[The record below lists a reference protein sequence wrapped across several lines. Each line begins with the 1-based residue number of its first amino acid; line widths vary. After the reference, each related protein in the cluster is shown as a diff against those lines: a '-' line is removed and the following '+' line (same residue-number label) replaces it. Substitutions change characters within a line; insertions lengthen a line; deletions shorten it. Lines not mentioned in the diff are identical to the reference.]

1 MSDEHYRLV
10 FSGKISDGESADE
23 VKQRLAKLFKID
35 PARVDTL
42 FDGASH
48 VLKGSLTQEQAE
60 AFREHILTTG
70 AMVEVQAHA
79 IGSNPAR
86 SKPSNDVQPDSFKG
100 QIEPVLVTPLYK
112 LAMAGV
118 TLIMLLIPLLY
129 AGVIALVGYG
139 VLMHAV
145 HDVHWLGHGGS
156 GRLVAYLAPIII
168 GAILVAFMLK
178 PFMLFRQERAE
189 PMELDPQKE
198 KRLFS
203 FVYRICDAVGAAYP
217 RHIMLDN
224 EVNASASFHRG
235 LSGMMRNE
243 LVLTMGAPLVA
254 GMSKRQLAGILAHEF
269 GHFSQGAGM
278 RMSYL
283 INWINHWLYRAVYQR
298 DDFDTKLEQWANGGI
313 IYTVIIF
320 QTARFIVWLTRR
332 LLWVFMQLGGMISS
346 LMSRQMEFDADRYE
360 ARLAGSEQFA
370 ATSNRLNELSF
381 AAQQLHNDQYNLW
394 NNQSRLL
401 HNFPAATA
409 ARTATFSEEM
419 KQRIVE
425 VMAEQKANIFDTHPP
440 HAERIASARKEECPG
455 IFHDNSP
462 ASELFSDFEVLSREV
477 TLHFYR
483 QQLGL
488 KVEDRHLV
496 DMETFEDETQRFEKE
511 RNAVL
516 EFFLETHSA
525 DSSNQ
530 ITAPDWSA
538 VLDMEKLREQW
549 EECCMRQRFSI
560 ELAQQTLEDLNRAYS
575 ERMNAMAASALLQA
589 GLSIDAEDFG
599 LPVAYVTDAN
609 NKAESCHE
617 EQHHLRDK
625 LQKDARH
632 GYQRMSLALRLLTSD
647 KALPDAED
655 ITALRSE
662 VDKLVAVQQRIA
674 GVMPIVTEIRH
685 HNYVLHTL
693 LQNLEGEDKKVI
705 EQINQSME
713 TQKSVLTSL
722 LDELKPVPFPFE
734 HSDGDLT
741 LATYLF
747 REETLPDN
755 PYQIY
760 QLADVIDDDLIVVL
774 YRVLGQL
781 CLLALQ
787 LEQQHGLSCNA
798 EHTESQ

>member
-1 MSDEHYRLV
+1 
-10 FSGKISDGESADE
+10 
-23 VKQRLAKLFKID
+23 
-35 PARVDTL
+35 
-42 FDGASH
+42 
-48 VLKGSLTQEQAE
+48 
-60 AFREHILTTG
+60 
-70 AMVEVQAHA
+70 
-79 IGSNPAR
+79 
-86 SKPSNDVQPDSFKG
+86 
-100 QIEPVLVTPLYK
+100 
-112 LAMAGV
+112 MAGV
-118 TLIMLLIPLLY
+118 TLMMLLIPLLY

-145 HDVHWLGHGGS
+145 HDVTWLGHGGS

-178 PFMLFRQERAE
+178 PFMLFREERTV

-198 KRLFS
+198 ERLS
-203 FVYRICDAVGAAYP
+203 RFVYRICDAVGAAYP
-217 RHIMLDN
+217 KHIMLDN
-224 EVNASASFHRG
+224 EVNASAGFHRG
-235 LSGMMRNE
+235 LPGMLRNE
-243 LVLTMGAPLVA
+243 LVLTLGAPLVA
-254 GMSKRQLAGILAHEF
+254 GMSKRQLGGILAHEF

-298 DDFDTKLEQWANGGI
+298 DDFDTKLERWANGGI
-313 IYTVIIF
+313 IYTAIIF

-370 ATSNRLNELSF
+370 DTSNRLNELSF

-409 ARTATFSEEM
+409 ARSGTFSEEM
-419 KQRIVE
+419 KQRIVK
-425 VMAEQKANIFDTHPP
+425 VMAEQKADIFDTHPP
-440 HAERIASARKEECPG
+440 HAERIASARKEDCPG

-496 DMETFEDETQRFEKE
+496 DMHTFEDETQRFEKE

-516 EFFLETHSA
+516 EFFLEMHSA
-525 DSSNQ
+525 D
-530 ITAPDWSA
+530 APNRVTPPVWSER
-538 VLDMEKLREQW
+538 LDMDSLHEQW
-549 EECCMRQRFSI
+549 DECCMRQRFSV
-560 ELAQQTLEDLNRAYS
+560 ELAQQTLDDLNIAYS

-599 LPVAYVTDAN
+599 LPVAYLTDAN
-609 NKAESCHE
+609 NKAESCRE
-617 EQHHLRDK
+617 EQHQLRDK
-625 LQKDARH
+625 LQKDTRH
-632 GYQRMSLALRLLTSD
+632 GYQRLSLALCLLKSEG
-647 KALPDAED
+647 ALPDVED
-655 ITALRSE
+655 TATLRSE
-662 VDKLVAVQQRIA
+662 VDKLVAVQRQIA
-674 GVMPIVTEIRH
+674 GVMPIITEIRV
-685 HNYVLHTL
+685 HNFVLRNL
-693 LQNLEGEDKKVI
+693 LHNLEGEDKKVI
-705 EQINQSME
+705 EQTNKSME
-713 TQKSVLTSL
+713 KQKALLTSL
-722 LDELKPVPFPFE
+722 LDELRPVMFPFE
-734 HSDGDLT
+734 HSDGELT

-747 REETLPDN
+747 REDALPDN

-760 QLADVIDDDLIVVL
+760 QLADAIDDDLIAVL

-787 LEQQHGLSCNA
+787 LEQQHGLSCKA
-798 EHTESQ
+798 EHTETL